1 MISAC
6 EFLQTRDRA
15 VMELSST
22 DVTALLVQL
31 SKGDK
36 SVIERLMPLVYDELH
51 RRAAGYMRKERA
63 NHTLQ
68 PTALVHE
75 AYLKLV
81 QQREANWKNRAHFL
95 AVAAQLMRRIL
106 IDHARA
112 RLSAKRGGELEL
124 ISLDEA
130 FQFRTDTP
138 AGLLSVDDA
147 LTKLE
152 KLDPRQGHIV
162 EMRFYGGLTVDET
175 AEVLSVSSRTVER
188 EWTLARAW
196 LYAQLK
202 DQVSGAP

>member
-6 EFLQTRDRA
+6 EFLHAWDCA

-81 QQREANWKNRAHFL
+81 QQRESNWKNRAHFL

-112 RLSAKRGGELEL
+112 RLSAKRGGEAEL
-124 ISLDEA
+124 VSLDEA

-152 KLDPRQGHIV
+152 KLDPRQGRIV

-202 DQVSGAP
+202 DQMSGAL